1 MKIDVIHNAKRN
13 IVFGIIEK
21 VDILLFPFIIRS
33 VMIYTMGNLYVGLN
47 GLFTSVLSFL
57 NISELGIENA
67 IIFCMYE
74 SIANDDE
81 ETICKLL
88 NYYRKLYRI
97 VGLVILG
104 IGLLLIP
111 FLPHLIH
118 GEYPSD
124 VNLYVLYLI
133 YLLNS
138 VISYWMFAY
147 KGALFSAF
155 QRTDITSK
163 ILAIANT
170 VCYTLQI
177 VVLIL
182 ARNYYLYIL
191 FLPVGTVLINFL
203 KHFYAKR
210 VFPQYMARGEIEPG
224 TKREIGKKIKALFG
238 SKLSFFV
245 LHASDNIV
253 IAFYFGLEKVTQYEN
268 YYYIVNLLFSVT
280 GIVYASILGGVGNKL
295 EVQSDE
301 INRQEFLSLTFLNL
315 WMTMFCTVSMI
326 CLYQPF
332 IKLWVGPAMMFDNLM
347 MSMFVMYF
355 FMYQMYRITLVYKEA
370 AGVWWEDRFRPY
382 AVMGTNLIGNL
393 VLSYFIGI
401 YGVILSTLISML
413 ISIPWANYTVLKYVF
428 SGKAFGFRR
437 KLWTYIPVSLLI
449 TALFFVICEKIPVEG
464 FLALIIRGSICV
476 IFPNALFALIFMRTK
491 EFGQLKYLL
500 GRLRKKKA

>member
-1 MKIDVIHNAKRN
+1 MKIDVVRNAKRN

-21 VDILLFPFIIRS
+21 ADILLFPFIIRS

-104 IGLLLIP
+104 VGLLLIP

-118 GEYPSD
+118 GKYPSD
-124 VNLYVLYLI
+124 INLYILYLI
-133 YLLNS
+133 YLFNS

-155 QRTDITSK
+155 QRTDISSK
-163 ILAIANT
+163 IMAIANT
-170 VCYTLQI
+170 VCYSLQI

-182 ARNYYLYIL
+182 ARDYYYYIL
-191 FLPVGTVLINFL
+191 LLPVGTILVNCL
-203 KHFYAKR
+203 KQIYAKR
-210 VFPQYMARGEIEPG
+210 MFPQYVPRGDITAE
-224 TKREIGKKIKALFG
+224 KKAEIGKKIRALFG

-253 IAFYFGLEKVTQYEN
+253 ISYYFGLEKVTQYEN
-268 YYYIVNLLFSVT
+268 YYYIVNLLISVT
-280 GIVYASILGGVGNKL
+280 GIVYASILGGIGNKL

-326 CLYQPF
+326 CMYQPF
-332 IKLWVGPAMMFDNLM
+332 IKLWVGEAMMFDTLM
-347 MSMFVMYF
+347 MIMFVMYF

-382 AVMGTNLIGNL
+382 VVMAANLIGNL

-401 YGVILSTLISML
+401 YGVILSTLISLL
-413 ISIPWANYTVLKYVF
+413 ISIPWANHTVLKYVF
-428 SGKAFGFRR
+428 SGKSFGYHG
-437 KLWTYIPVSLLI
+437 KLWKYTLVTVFLA
-449 TALFFVICEKIPVEG
+449 ALFFVICAKIPVEG
-464 FLALIIRGSICV
+464 FAGLIIRGVICV
-476 IFPNALFALIFMRTK
+476 IFPNALFALIFMKTK
-491 EFGQLKYLL
+491 EFGQMNYLL
-500 GRLRKKKA
+500 GRILKKKA